1 MFADLDE
8 SLKTMLEREVPL
20 PPADVDIV
28 FERPDRDNVARFN
41 KPTVDLFLFDV
52 TENRDLRETGWRSV
66 RNQNGIHTLRWPPL
80 RLDLRYL
87 VTVWAQAVDD
97 EHRLL
102 FHLYR
107 TLRRLAEVP
116 EEAREGAIENQTK
129 ALHLLVED
137 GELKALVDL
146 WGVLDNRMQPG
157 FVLKATVAVD
167 LNGAREAPM
176 VRTSTMRTGR
186 PGHPF
191 ETRHRI
197 GGAVFDG
204 EGNPVAG
211 ARVLVGGRFAETG
224 EDGNFNIAPVPPGDL
239 DIEVDAAGFGGA
251 ERQVSAPANYDV
263 TLEAEPEPGESRR
276 GRGRRR
282 GGGGG

>member
-1 MFADLDE
+1 M
-8 SLKTMLEREVPL
+8 
-20 PPADVDIV
+20 
-28 FERPDRDNVARFN
+28 
-41 KPTVDLFLFDV
+41 
-52 TENRDLRETGWRSV
+52 
-66 RNQNGIHTLRWPPL
+66 RWPAL

-116 EEAREGAIENQTK
+116 EEAREGAMENQTK
-129 ALHLLVED
+129 ALHVLVED
-137 GELKALVDL
+137 GELKGLVDL

-176 VRTSTMRTGR
+176 VRTSTIRAGR
-186 PGHPF
+186 FGYPA

-197 GGAVFDG
+197 GGTVVDG
-204 EGNPVAG
+204 EGRPVAG

-224 EDGNFNIAPVPPGDL
+224 EDGRFNIAPLPPGEL
-239 DIEVDAAGFGGA
+239 EVEVEAPGFAGAG
-251 ERQVSAPANYDV
+251 QPVSAPANYDV
-263 TLEAEPEPGESRR
+263 TLQAESESGGARR
-276 GRGRRR
+276 SGGRRR
-282 GGGGG
+282 GGGGR